1 MAKRGYKLR
10 ILLIAWFCFYVF
22 ACVRCV
28 PKVNVHVGNDLQFS
42 FFCGKCLSLTE
53 CNLEEFVAHAG
64 NVNCLSFGKKNCR
77 VFITG
82 GDDQKVNLWSVGKPT
97 SLMSLCGHTSPVE
110 SAAFDSAEVLVV
122 AGSSSGAIKLWDLEE
137 TKMAVVRGRTRSLVE
152 RFERKEKIDVDE
164 IYTPNRDSGVPD
176 EPIATPLSQVEPS
189 SGVPAQPVSTP
200 LPQVELRSDVPAQ
213 PVATPPPQVEVSSVV
228 PAQPVKP
235 PLFQAELR
243 HGLPAQLVATPPSQ
257 LELSSGVPAQPVKI
271 PRSQNSGQQI
281 VLKEQSTLDD
291 NNVIEN
297 LMQNHDVLLSTFR
310 SRLTKLQVVRHF
322 WERND
327 VKGAINAVKKLPDHS
342 VQADVVGVLI
352 ERMEVITLD
361 LFCCLL
367 PVLLGLLDSKVE
379 RHASVSLEML
389 LKLVAVFGTVVR
401 STVSAPP
408 AVGVDLHAEERSL
421 ESKIKSLEA
430 EKQSSNHADYGSS
443 QTESPLPPALN
454 SDGTESS
461 GKEVSKDEYSAGSF
475 TKDTRTRTSW
485 LCERHPQE
493 METDTKPDVSVSSE
507 QDKDLS
513 IGKVVGAGYGQGV
526 TIRKRRGQR
535 KRKDSNRAGK
545 EASVGESDNLGSSNI
560 ASTTQKE
567 ASTSDCARTIRES
580 GINNRNGGSHTVKR
594 HNLMEIFQSV
604 ARSEPAAVF
613 RHRMDSQKRARYRK
627 VIKQH
632 LDIGT
637 IRSRIMGQSIKSAKE
652 LFRDLLLLANN
663 ALVFYSRRTREYK
676 SALSLRQLVMKE
688 YKQQCRGSCQE
699 ATSAFLPFNPPVKPR
714 SARPRPRPRPPSCKE
729 KVVSEKLLPNAEKVV
744 PPSNPKTSEK
754 PCPDKN
760 VSLKSLLKPKKGTKR
775 PGKGKPELA
784 DTRPKTSP
792 VKQRK
797 RVRK

>member
-1 MAKRGYKLR
+1 MGAEAAVLGPKTGWGTWEEL
-10 ILLIAWFCFYVF
+10 IL
-22 ACVRCV
+22 
-28 PKVNVHVGNDLQFS
+28 
-42 FFCGKCLSLTE
+42 
-53 CNLEEFVAHAG
+53 
-64 NVNCLSFGKKNCR
+64 
-77 VFITG
+77 G
-82 GDDQKVNLWSVGKPT
+82 G
-97 SLMSLCGHTSPVE
+97 
-110 SAAFDSAEVLVV
+110 
-122 AGSSSGAIKLWDLEE
+122 
-137 TKMAVVRGRTRSLVE
+137 AV
-152 RFERKEKIDVDE
+152 
-164 IYTPNRDSGVPD
+164 
-176 EPIATPLSQVEPS
+176 
-189 SGVPAQPVSTP
+189 
-200 LPQVELRSDVPAQ
+200 
-213 PVATPPPQVEVSSVV
+213 
-228 PAQPVKP
+228 
-235 PLFQAELR
+235 LR
-243 HGLPAQLVATPPSQ
+243 HGTRDWNVVASELQARTLYPHSFTPRAWFE
-257 LELSSGVPAQPVKI
+257 ELRKRRVAELKRELA
-271 PRSQNSGQQI
+271 RS
-281 VLKEQSTLDD
+281 E
-291 NNVIEN
+291 
-297 LMQNHDVLLSTFR
+297 
-310 SRLTKLQVVRHF
+310 
-322 WERND
+322 
-327 VKGAINAVKKLPDHS
+327 
-342 VQADVVGVLI
+342 
-352 ERMEVITLD
+352 
-361 LFCCLL
+361 
-367 PVLLGLLDSKVE
+367 DSI
-379 RHASVSLEML
+379 
-389 LKLVAVFGTVVR
+389 G
-401 STVSAPP
+401 
-408 AVGVDLHAEERSL
+408 SL

-443 QTESPLPPALN
+443 QTESPLPALN
-454 SDGTESS
+454 SDGSESS

-485 LCERHPQE
+485 FCERHPQE

-535 KRKDSNRAGK
+535 KRKDCNRVVK

-567 ASTSDCARTIRES
+567 ASTTDCAQTIRDS
-580 GINNRNGGSHTVKR
+580 GINNRNGGPHTVKR

-627 VIKQH
+627 VKAAPGYWHDKIKNHGAIHQ
-632 LDIGT
+632 I
-637 IRSRIMGQSIKSAKE
+637 SKK

-688 YKQQCRGSCQE
+688 YKQHCRGSCQE

-714 SARPRPRPRPPSCKE
+714 SARPRPHPRPPSCKE
-729 KVVSEKLLPNAEKVV
+729 KVVSEKLLPNAEKAV

-760 VSLKSLLKPKKGTKR
+760 VSLKSLLKPKKGMKR

>member
-1 MAKRGYKLR
+1 MGAEAAVLGPKTGWGTWEEL
-10 ILLIAWFCFYVF
+10 IL
-22 ACVRCV
+22 
-28 PKVNVHVGNDLQFS
+28 
-42 FFCGKCLSLTE
+42 
-53 CNLEEFVAHAG
+53 
-64 NVNCLSFGKKNCR
+64 
-77 VFITG
+77 G
-82 GDDQKVNLWSVGKPT
+82 G
-97 SLMSLCGHTSPVE
+97 
-110 SAAFDSAEVLVV
+110 
-122 AGSSSGAIKLWDLEE
+122 
-137 TKMAVVRGRTRSLVE
+137 AV
-152 RFERKEKIDVDE
+152 
-164 IYTPNRDSGVPD
+164 
-176 EPIATPLSQVEPS
+176 
-189 SGVPAQPVSTP
+189 
-200 LPQVELRSDVPAQ
+200 
-213 PVATPPPQVEVSSVV
+213 
-228 PAQPVKP
+228 
-235 PLFQAELR
+235 LR
-243 HGLPAQLVATPPSQ
+243 HGTQDWNVVASELQARSLYPHSFTPEVCKAKYEDLLRRYCGSTAWFE
-257 LELSSGVPAQPVKI
+257 ELRKRRVAELKRELA
-271 PRSQNSGQQI
+271 RS
-281 VLKEQSTLDD
+281 E
-291 NNVIEN
+291 
-297 LMQNHDVLLSTFR
+297 
-310 SRLTKLQVVRHF
+310 
-322 WERND
+322 
-327 VKGAINAVKKLPDHS
+327 
-342 VQADVVGVLI
+342 
-352 ERMEVITLD
+352 
-361 LFCCLL
+361 
-367 PVLLGLLDSKVE
+367 DSI
-379 RHASVSLEML
+379 
-389 LKLVAVFGTVVR
+389 G
-401 STVSAPP
+401 
-408 AVGVDLHAEERSL
+408 SL

-535 KRKDSNRAGK
+535 KRKDSNRAVK

-567 ASTSDCARTIRES
+567 ASTSDCARTIRDS

-688 YKQQCRGSCQE
+688 YKQQCRGSCRE